1 MAFKVT
7 SSFGF
12 ASSAWAEYS
21 FSGAT
26 LGTYA
31 SPTGSAA
38 TFSTT
43 TPTILLTQTVTPT
56 GQAATFSAGSVIAY
70 HGTQTTDSSF
80 AENAFASMPF
90 AGSNIQTYTIPNG
103 STATFSVGT
112 LTVTGTGVITP
123 TGSAGTFS
131 IGSPTIVFTYTPTG
145 EEAEFSA
152 GSLTVTGTATVSASG
167 SAGTF
172 SIGSVVVESAYDAT
186 GSVATFSIGN
196 TTVTG
201 TAVVNLTGSAATF
214 SVGSLSFSIWNT
226 VDDSVS
232 NTWST
237 VKKA

>member
-21 FSGAT
+21 FSGAV

-31 SPTGSAA
+31 NPTGNSA
-38 TFSTT
+38 TGSTT
-43 TPTILLTQTVTPT
+43 TPTILLTQLITPT
-56 GQAATFSAGSVIAY
+56 GLAATFSAGSVIAY
-70 HGTQTTDSSF
+70 HGTQSTDSSF
-80 AENAFASMPF
+80 AEIAFASMPF
-90 AGSNIQTYTIPNG
+90 AGTNFQTYVLPSG
-103 STATFSVGT
+103 STATFSIGT

-131 IGSPTIVFTYTPTG
+131 IGNSTIVSTYTPTG
-145 EEAEFSA
+145 EEAEFSV
-152 GSLTVTGTATVSASG
+152 GSPTVTGTATFTPTG

-172 SIGSVVVESAYDAT
+172 SIGSVVIESAYDAT
-186 GSVATFSIGN
+186 GSAATFSIGN

-201 TAVVNLTGSAATF
+201 TAVINLTGSAATF
-214 SVGSLSFSIWNT
+214 SAGSLSFSIWNQ
-226 VDDSVS
+226 VDDSAS

-237 VKKA
+237 VNKS

>member
-90 AGSNIQTYTIPNG
+90 AGSRKQPLISKMKNKKLTIRKLSLPQK
-103 STATFSVGT
+103 
-112 LTVTGTGVITP
+112 P
-123 TGSAGTFS
+123 
-131 IGSPTIVFTYTPTG
+131 SPHTH
-145 EEAEFSA
+145 
-152 GSLTVTGTATVSASG
+152 
-167 SAGTF
+167 
-172 SIGSVVVESAYDAT
+172 
-186 GSVATFSIGN
+186 GN
-196 TTVTG
+196 YCRCIPH
-201 TAVVNLTGSAATF
+201 S
-214 SVGSLSFSIWNT
+214 
-226 VDDSVS
+226 
-232 NTWST
+232 
-237 VKKA
+237 